1 MGCHPSHWLIFFKM
15 VKTTNQ
21 LSTKGVPRQDENT
34 FRSALG
40 LHGAGPMGSDLGL
53 PSHAQPV
60 ASWVTL
66 GYFGASSQQVVN
78 NHINHIMT

>member
-1 MGCHPSHWLIFFKM
+1 M

-21 LSTKGVPRQDENT
+21 LSIKGVPCQDENT

-66 GYFGASSQQVVN
+66 GHPVSKLAITILIILRPSYN
-78 NHINHIMT
+78 NMCV